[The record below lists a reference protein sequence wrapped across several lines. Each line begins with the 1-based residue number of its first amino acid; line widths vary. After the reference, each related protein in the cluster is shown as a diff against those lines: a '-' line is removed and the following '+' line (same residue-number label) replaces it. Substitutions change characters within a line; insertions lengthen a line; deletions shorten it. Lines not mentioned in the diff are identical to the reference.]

1 MLHISGAP
9 RRPPRVLAIAAEAAS
24 IISCVMVLDLA
35 ILLLRDEGASGV
47 RDCRPVLELHCAAA
61 QKSVTRTG
69 MEPREFISVAAFAIA
84 SALAAFGMWLVVIA
98 SVSDPL
104 ELGDSLMQN
113 LAVVLHPGVWYVLA
127 ALAFRQI
134 GRSVSK

>member
-1 MLHISGAP
+1 
-9 RRPPRVLAIAAEAAS
+9 
-24 IISCVMVLDLA
+24 MVLKSA
-35 ILLLRDEGASGV
+35 MGLLRDVGGTRGAKNG
-47 RDCRPVLELHCAAA
+47 RPVLELHWAAA
-61 QKSVTRTG
+61 QNSVTHTG

-104 ELGDSLMQN
+104 ELGGSLMQN
-113 LAVVLHPGVWYVLA
+113 LAAVLHPGAWYVLA
-127 ALAFRQI
+127 ALVFRQI